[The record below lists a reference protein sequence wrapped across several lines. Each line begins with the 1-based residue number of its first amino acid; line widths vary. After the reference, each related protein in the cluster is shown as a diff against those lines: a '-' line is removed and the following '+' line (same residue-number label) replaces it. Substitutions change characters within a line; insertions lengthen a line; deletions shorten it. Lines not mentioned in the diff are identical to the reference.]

1 MRRFSMFQPTLP
13 LRGATRRG
21 GALRPMGAVSTHAP
35 LAGSDSSA
43 SSTPTTA
50 GGFNPRSSCG
60 ERREVVETKVKTH
73 RSFQPT
79 LPLRGAT
86 QITRGIVPKAQFQPT
101 LPLRGA
107 TWTGGGRAR
116 RPSCFNPRSPC
127 GERRSARSRSTAR
140 GCFNPRSP
148 CGERHRMIDRQIRS
162 LVVSTHAPL
171 AGSDAY
177 QPCQV
182 IPSGAFQPTLPLRGA
197 TRTCRASRGRN
208 LFQPT
213 LPLRGATSPFVSSV
227 RSTLFQPT
235 LPLRG
240 ATPPFENGALPRTR
254 FNPRS
259 PCGERRCVFGAPNS
273 KQNVSTHAPLA
284 GSDGKYDAVQA
295 RVNVSTHAPLA
306 GSDRLRPILRPS
318 SD

>member
-1 MRRFSMFQPTLP
+1 MRPSSFNPRSPCGERLGEALPRAPSARFNPRSPCGERRVERQALPGRQSFNPRSPCGERPRWVGALRRFSMFQPTLP

-50 GGFNPRSSCG
+50 GGFNPRSSCE

-127 GERRSARSRSTAR
+127 GER
-140 GCFNPRSP
+140 
-148 CGERHRMIDRQIRS
+148 HRMIDRQIRS

-171 AGSDAY
+171 AGSDRVCG
-177 QPCQV
+177 PV
-182 IPSGAFQPTLPLRGA
+182 ELR
-197 TRTCRASRGRN
+197 R
-208 LFQPT
+208 Q
-213 LPLRGATSPFVSSV
+213 
-227 RSTLFQPT
+227 
-235 LPLRG
+235 
-240 ATPPFENGALPRTR
+240 
-254 FNPRS
+254 
-259 PCGERRCVFGAPNS
+259 
-273 KQNVSTHAPLA
+273 VSTHAPLA
-284 GSDGKYDAVQA
+284 GSD
-295 RVNVSTHAPLA
+295 
-306 GSDRLRPILRPS
+306 
-318 SD
+318 